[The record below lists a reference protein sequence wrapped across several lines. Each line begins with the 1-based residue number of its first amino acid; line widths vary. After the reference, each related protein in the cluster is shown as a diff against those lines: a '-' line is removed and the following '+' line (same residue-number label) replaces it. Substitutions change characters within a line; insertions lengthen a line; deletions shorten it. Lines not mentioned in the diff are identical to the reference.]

1 MKRIINI
8 VAFFLFL
15 LGGCEKVI
23 DVDLN
28 KAVPKLVIEANL
40 SGTLQI
46 AEVKLSK
53 TVSYFETEPI
63 TNVTD
68 AVVCLKNQY
77 GEKYQL
83 TEDSDG
89 FYRLHDGLFSSGTKY
104 TITVE
109 YENEIYMAES
119 TLNPMVRI
127 DSLAAVYNDGFT
139 VLDKGYN
146 VNLYFHDPAEIFN
159 YYRLKIHVNGKL
171 QNGPGDY
178 IFFDDETINGQ
189 FVQLRIRS
197 KTFEKGDTV
206 CYELLS
212 LDKGAYD
219 YFNSLEELISVNPVS
234 AAPANPVPIFSNGA
248 LGYFSAW
255 NSDKET
261 IIIRK

>member
-1 MKRIINI
+1 MDRKINI
-8 VAFFLFL
+8 IAFL
-15 LGGCEKVI
+15 LLMLVGCEKVI

-40 SGTLQI
+40 SGTLQM

-63 TNVTD
+63 VNVTD
-68 AVVCLKNQY
+68 AVVWLKNQH
-77 GEKYQL
+77 GGQYQL

-89 FYRLHDGLFSSGTKY
+89 FYRIRNGLFSPGMKY
-104 TITVE
+104 TISVE
-109 YENEIYMAES
+109 SENEIYMAES
-119 TLNPMVRI
+119 ILNPTVKI

-139 VLDKGYN
+139 LLSKGYN
-146 VNLYFHDPAEIFN
+146 VNLYFHDPVEIAN
-159 YYRLKIHVNGKL
+159 YYRLKIYVNGKL
-171 QNGPGDY
+171 QNRPGDF
-178 IFFDDETINGQ
+178 IFFDDENINGQ
-189 FVQLRIRS
+189 FVQLRVRS

-212 LDKGAYD
+212 LDKGAYN

-234 AAPANPVPIFSNGA
+234 AAPANPVTNFSNGA

-261 IIIRK
+261 IVIRK

>member
-1 MKRIINI
+1 
-8 VAFFLFL
+8 
-15 LGGCEKVI
+15 
-23 DVDLN
+23 
-28 KAVPKLVIEANL
+28 
-40 SGTLQI
+40 
-46 AEVKLSK
+46 
-53 TVSYFETEPI
+53 
-63 TNVTD
+63 
-68 AVVCLKNQY
+68 
-77 GEKYQL
+77 
-83 TEDSDG
+83 
-89 FYRLHDGLFSSGTKY
+89 
-104 TITVE
+104 
-109 YENEIYMAES
+109 MAES

-139 VLDKGYN
+139 ILNKGYN
-146 VNLYFHDPAEIFN
+146 VNLYYHVPAEIVN
-159 YYRLKIHVNGKL
+159 YYRLKIHVNGEL

-255 NSDKET
+255 SSDKET